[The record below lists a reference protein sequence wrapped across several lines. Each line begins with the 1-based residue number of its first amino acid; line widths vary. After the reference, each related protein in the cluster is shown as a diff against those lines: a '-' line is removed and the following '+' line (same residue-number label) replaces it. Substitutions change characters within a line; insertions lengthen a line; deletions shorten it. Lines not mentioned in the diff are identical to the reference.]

1 MWRGEARCGAGLE
14 RGIQWGGKGTELP
27 WESVWGTS
35 MGRGWALV
43 LGKWEGDEKQP
54 SLPTSPCGG
63 TRPGQQA
70 RGNLGQDDVCK
81 KVRAEPEAQRGG
93 LEEPGETTGA
103 AGVHVHQD
111 LLPQQVNHG

>member
-1 MWRGEARCGAGLE
+1 MGQGLR

-35 MGRGWALV
+35 MGQGWGLV

-54 SLPTSPCGG
+54 SLPTSPFGG
-63 TRPGQQA
+63 TWPGQQA